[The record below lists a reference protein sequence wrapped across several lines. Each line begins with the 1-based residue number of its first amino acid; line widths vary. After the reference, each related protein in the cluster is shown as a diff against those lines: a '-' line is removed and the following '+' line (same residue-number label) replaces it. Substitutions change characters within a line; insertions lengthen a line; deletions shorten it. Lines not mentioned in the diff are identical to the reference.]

1 VHPIA
6 FNLGSLTIY
15 WYGILMGVAF
25 VAGFWTAGRR
35 GLRDGLRPEA
45 ILDLGTFLII
55 GAIIGARFTY
65 VVSYWNRDFAG
76 KSFWTVFNLRD
87 GGLVYYGGFIGA
99 ALAGLIVMKIK
110 KFPVWKMA
118 DVFAP
123 SVALGSAIGRIGC
136 LMTGCCFGKVCSLP
150 WAIHFPVQSPA
161 WQTQEAAHLIGPM
174 DATLPV
180 HPTEIYD
187 SLLNFGLYL
196 GLAWLYRRKKFDGQV
211 FAVYLMVYAITRSIS
226 DAFRG
231 DYPAANMHD
240 GLTPA
245 HVVGIAIFIVGVIL
259 FRVLSRTRT
268 ARA

>member
-1 VHPIA
+1 MHPIA

-45 ILDLGTFLII
+45 ILDLGTFLIV
-55 GAIIGARFTY
+55 GAIIGARVTY
-65 VVSYWNRDFAG
+65 VVSYWDRDFAG
-76 KSFWTVFNLRD
+76 RPLLTILNLRD

-99 ALAGLIVMKIK
+99 MLAGLVVAKFK
-110 KFPVWKMA
+110 KFPVWKMT

-136 LMTGCCFGKVCSLP
+136 LMTGCCFGKVCELP
-150 WAIHFPVQSPA
+150 WAIRFPNQSPA
-161 WQTQEAAHLIGPM
+161 WQTQEATHLIGPLEG
-174 DATLPV
+174 ALPV
-180 HPTEIYD
+180 HPTAIYD
-187 SLLNFGLYL
+187 SLLNFGLYFTM
-196 GLAWLYRRKKFDGQV
+196 AWLYRRKKFDGQV
-211 FAVYLMVYAITRSIS
+211 FAVYLMAYAVTRSVS

-231 DYPAANMHD
+231 DYPAANLHG

-245 HVVGIAIFIVGVIL
+245 HLVSIGIFIAGAVL
-259 FRVLSRTRT
+259 FRLRSHRRETT
-268 ARA
+268 